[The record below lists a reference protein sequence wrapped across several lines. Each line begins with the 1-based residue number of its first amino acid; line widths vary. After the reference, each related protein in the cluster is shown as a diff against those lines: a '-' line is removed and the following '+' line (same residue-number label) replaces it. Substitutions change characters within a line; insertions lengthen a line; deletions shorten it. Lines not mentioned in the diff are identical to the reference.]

1 MIMESYSHPSASQHS
16 DADLMDVQ
24 TMSDGVAWLLFRS
37 DWYLLYAIPKQDVI
51 STAELVAEYALG
63 ADDREFSYAAE
74 GCSNSDTLSD
84 FLCRMELKLRCL
96 AMLPHAPQ
104 NAKIAAALLYFRYCY
119 DHNEFMELR
128 SLAQLAP
135 SSPGANSAPTQFLQF
150 LCPIL
155 IALEQRYDE

>member
-1 MIMESYSHPSASQHS
+1 MESYSHPSASQHS

-74 GCSNSDTLSD
+74 GCSNSDSLSD
-84 FLCRMELKLRCL
+84 FLCRMELELRCL

-104 NAKIAAALLYFRYCY
+104 NAKIAAALMYFRYCY

-135 SSPGANSAPTQFLQF
+135 SSPGTNSAPTQFLQL

>member
-1 MIMESYSHPSASQHS
+1 MTMELNSSAPQQGDIGLV
-16 DADLMDVQ
+16 DAQAMK
-24 TMSDGVAWLLFRS
+24 DGVAWLLFRS
-37 DWYLLYAIPKQDVI
+37 DWYLLHAIPKQDVI
-51 STAELVAEYALG
+51 LTAEFVTEYALG

-74 GCSNSDTLSD
+74 GGANSDSLSD
-84 FLCRMELKLRCL
+84 FLCRMELELRCM
-96 AMLPHAPQ
+96 AMCPQAPE

-135 SSPGANSAPTQFLQF
+135 SLPGEDSAPTTFLQR

-155 IALEQRYDE
+155 IGLEQRYNL